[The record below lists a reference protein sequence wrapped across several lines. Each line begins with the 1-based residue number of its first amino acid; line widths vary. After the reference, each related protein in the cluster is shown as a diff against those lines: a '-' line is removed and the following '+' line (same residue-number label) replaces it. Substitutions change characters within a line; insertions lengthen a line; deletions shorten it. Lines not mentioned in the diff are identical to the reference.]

1 MIAEFNDVTRLTSLP
16 AADPPHMPCPAGEWL
31 PGYDHLFKQVIEQPG
46 RINQHSH
53 MRIVTWNVNS
63 LNVRLP
69 HVLSFLGKH
78 QPDVLALQETKV
90 PDEKFPRAEIEAAGY
105 HVIFSGQ
112 KTYNGVAIISK
123 SEATG
128 IETDLPGLDDP
139 QRRVLAA
146 TIDEQR
152 IINLYIPNGQEVGS
166 EKYDYKFR
174 WLGALHDYLQ
184 SEIAQHERL
193 IVLGDY
199 NIAPADIDIYNPKR
213 WQGKIMC
220 SEPERE
226 MFRSLLELG
235 LNDSIRQLYPDEPM
249 HSWWD
254 YRLNAFKHGWG
265 IRIDHILTTTA
276 LSLGAGGVHQAERS
290 KERPSDHAPVWLE
303 FDS

>member
-1 MIAEFNDVTRLTSLP
+1 MLNCYS
-16 AADPPHMPCPAGEWL
+16 
-31 PGYDHLFKQVIEQPG
+31 LFKPVIEQPG
-46 RINQHSH
+46 QINQHGH
-53 MRIVTWNVNS
+53 MHIVTWNVNS

-69 HVLSFLGKH
+69 HVLGFLNEH
-78 QPDVLALQETKV
+78 RPDILALQETKV

-105 HVIFSGQ
+105 HVAFSGQ

-128 IETDLPGLDDP
+128 IVTDLPGLDDP

-152 IINLYIPNGQEVGS
+152 IINLYVPNGQEVGS

-174 WLGALHDYLQ
+174 WLGALRDYLK
-184 SEIAQHERL
+184 SELSRHERL
-193 IVLGDY
+193 VVLGDY

-220 SEPERE
+220 SEPERG
-226 MFRSLLELG
+226 MFCSLLALG
-235 LNDSIRQLYPDEPM
+235 LTDTIRALYPDKPM

-254 YRLNAFKHGWG
+254 YRLNAYQRGWG
-265 IRIDHILTTTA
+265 IRIDHILATA
-276 LSLGAGGVHQAERS
+276 AVTPRAAGVYQDERG

-303 FDS
+303 IM